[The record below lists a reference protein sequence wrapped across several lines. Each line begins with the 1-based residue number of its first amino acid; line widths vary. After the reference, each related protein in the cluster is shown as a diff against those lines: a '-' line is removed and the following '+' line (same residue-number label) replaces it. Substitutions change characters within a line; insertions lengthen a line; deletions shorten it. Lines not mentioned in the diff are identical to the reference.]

1 MSYELINRSV
11 PCSRRHLLLGA
22 VAAVSAVTV
31 VGTDPSTAVA
41 VVKIS
46 EAAVGYQ
53 NHPNGDKECSKCMQF
68 QPPNSCKMVTSTW
81 TGPGLGY
88 YRYDIRNEHLG
99 GMRRD
104 QCCFRRAR
112 Q

>member
-11 PCSRRHLLLGA
+11 PCSRRCLLLGA

-41 VVKIS
+41 VAKIS

-53 NHPNGDKECSKCMQF
+53 DHPNGDKECSKCMQF
-68 QPPNSCKMVTSTW
+68 QPPNSCKMVDGTINPQ
-81 TGPGLGY
+81 GYCRIFMAIHPAANRLGASPSA
-88 YRYDIRNEHLG
+88 G
-99 GMRRD
+99 
-104 QCCFRRAR
+104 
-112 Q
+112 

>member
-31 VGTDPSTAVA
+31 VGTDPNTAVA

-53 NHPNGDKECSKCMQF
+53 NHPNGDKECSRCMQF
-68 QPPNSCKMVTSTW
+68 QPPNSCKMVDGAINPQGYCRIFTPIHQATNR
-81 TGPGLGY
+81 LGASPS
-88 YRYDIRNEHLG
+88 IG
-99 GMRRD
+99 
-104 QCCFRRAR
+104 
-112 Q
+112 